1 MAKKLPDKCRVAP
14 IPKTLGEV
22 EEKRIE
28 TDVLIIGGGTAGCLA
43 AWEAKKRNPELRVTI
58 VEKANIVRSGCL
70 AAGMDAL
77 NTCIPKNETF
87 ENFVRWS
94 RWQAGGLLREDL
106 TLTMLEELNNSI
118 DLLESWGLPV
128 KRDETGDYV
137 RRGKWDVAIYGADMK
152 LIMAEAVK
160 EAGIEVLNWVNVT
173 NYILDGKRVAGAF
186 GFGLRD
192 GKFYIMLAK
201 ATICCTGGAAGLY
214 KPYQQDGI
222 DSHHQLWYSPFNT
235 GSGYAM
241 GIRAGAE
248 MTSFENRWCAIRTKD
263 FNGPIDTISVGY
275 KADMINAK
283 GEKILQMRY
292 AEHGGDAAPRYIR
305 NYAAMKEWLEGR
317 GPVYVDTTVMNEEQV
332 EDLIIDYLNERPT
345 YVLFLAARGIDP
357 SKEPLEVYGSDPY
370 IVGGHCM
377 AGYWIDN
384 NRKTTLEGLYA
395 AGDVAGG
402 VPNKFVG
409 GCWAE
414 GIIAG
419 RAAVKYASEAETPK
433 LDETQVEKEKKR
445 VFAPAIRW
453 HSVGEGVSPQE
464 MEERLQ
470 RLMDE
475 YAGGVHQFYRMN
487 AERLEYA
494 LKHIRIL
501 KEQTQYLY
509 ARDLHEL
516 MKAMEVIDM
525 LDVAEV
531 AVHHFLYRKET
542 RWPAWHERLDY
553 PGRDDENWLCFV
565 NSVRDPETGEIK
577 VFTRPYE
584 QIVPGDRYKP

>member
-1 MAKKLPDKCRVAP
+1 MAKKLPEKCLVAP
-14 IPKTLGEV
+14 LPKTLEEV
-22 EEKRIE
+22 EEKKIE

-43 AWEAKKRNPELRVTI
+43 AWEAKKRDPKKRVTI

-77 NTCIPKNETF
+77 NTCVPKNETF

-94 RWQAGGLLREDL
+94 RWQASGLLREDL
-106 TLTMLEELNNSI
+106 TLSMLEELNNSI
-118 DLLESWGLPV
+118 DLVESWGLPV

-137 RRGKWDVAIYGADMK
+137 RRGRWDVSIYGADMK
-152 LIMAEAVK
+152 PLMAEAVK
-160 EAGIEVLNWVNVT
+160 GAGIEVLNWVATT
-173 NYILDGKRVAGAF
+173 NYILDGKKVAGVY
-186 GFGLRD
+186 GFGVRD
-192 GKFYIMLAK
+192 GKFYIVLAK
-201 ATICCTGGAAGLY
+201 ATINCTGGTAGLY
-214 KPYQQDGI
+214 KPYQQDGN

-235 GSGYAM
+235 GAGYAT

-283 GEKILQMRY
+283 GEKILQTRY
-292 AEHGGDAAPRYIR
+292 VKYGGEASPRNIR
-305 NYAAMKEWLEGR
+305 NYAPMREFLEGR
-317 GPVYVDTTVMNEEQV
+317 GPCYVDTRVMTEDQV

-345 YVLFLAARGIDP
+345 FALFMAARGIDP

-384 NRKTTLEGLYA
+384 DRKTTLEGLYA

-414 GIIAG
+414 GLIAG
-419 RAAVKYASEAETPK
+419 RAALKHAREVGAPK
-433 LDETQVEKEKKR
+433 LDDGQAIKEKMR
-445 VFAPAIRW
+445 VFAPALRW
-453 HSVGEGVSPQE
+453 HSVGEGVAPDE

-475 YAGGVHQFYRMN
+475 YAGGVHQFYGMN
-487 AERLEYA
+487 AARLEYA

-516 MKAMEVIDM
+516 NKAMEAIDL

-531 AVHHFLYRKET
+531 AVQHFNYRKET
-542 RWPAWHERLDY
+542 RWPGWHDRLDY
-553 PGRDDENWLCFV
+553 PELDDENWACFI
-565 NSVRDPETGEIK
+565 NSMRDPETGEIK
-577 VFTRPYE
+577 LFTRPYE